1 MESPAV
7 QIVLEGKGVIVA
19 IELDSVIEVLHV
31 VIIPQEVI
39 FTVYVPGDLIV

>member
-7 QIVLEGKGVIVA
+7 QIVLEGNEVMVA
-19 IELDSVIEVLHV
+19 AELDSVIVVLHV